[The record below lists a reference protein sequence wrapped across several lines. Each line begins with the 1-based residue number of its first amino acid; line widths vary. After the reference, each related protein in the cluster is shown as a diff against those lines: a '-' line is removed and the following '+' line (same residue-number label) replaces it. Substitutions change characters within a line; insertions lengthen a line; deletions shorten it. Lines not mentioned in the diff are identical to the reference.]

1 MNPQP
6 HLDGHLSADHPLSPR
21 GLFGTLPAIVRPL
34 VTPKLARVWEQDTAT
49 LPPALARARRRYRS
63 FAERELRHRA
73 LALDLAPHAGPGEVQ
88 PEVAEL
94 LRTAGIEGM
103 LTDLLPRP
111 LGSASLGSYR
121 YPLVWTQA
129 LRAEE
134 LARVCGGQM
143 LLLSAHGLGVA
154 PIVFAGDLRAMRRFV
169 LPAYRETLAGT
180 PHLFAY
186 AITEPT
192 AGSDVEEGHGASER
206 RPVVV
211 ARRVNGGWSLHGR
224 KIFISGGDLAKSIT
238 VFAALEDEGIE
249 SWTCFLVTNDMEGFE
264 VVRNELKMGMRS
276 SAAAELAFDGVFVP
290 DDHVIGSPR
299 QGWAINRATLN
310 ASRYAVAG
318 MAVGLAQGA
327 TDAAVDFA
335 CRTRLAGK
343 SLMDFQEVQI
353 LVANM
358 MAETTAIRGML
369 WQAARK
375 AYVARQDR
383 SSMCKF
389 YCTDGAVRVVEM
401 ALDLMGNHGTLH
413 ASGVE
418 KIYRD
423 ARLTQIFEG
432 TNQINRLSV
441 IEDQQEQF
449 LTRIARNEGRVFQ

>member
-1 MNPQP
+1 MNGQS

-21 GLFGTLPAIVRPL
+21 GLFDTLPGVIRPL
-34 VTPKLARVWEQDTAT
+34 VTPKLATVWEQDTAT

-73 LALDLAPHAGPGEVQ
+73 LALDLAPHAGPDQVL

-94 LRTAGIEGM
+94 LKIAGRDGM

-129 LRAEE
+129 LRTEE

-143 LLLSAHGLGVA
+143 LLLGAHSLGVI

-169 LPAYRETLAGT
+169 LPAYRETMAGQ
-180 PHLFAY
+180 PHIFAY
-186 AITEPT
+186 AITEPA
-192 AGSDVEEGHGASER
+192 AGSDAEEGHGASES
-206 RPVVV
+206 RPGVV
-211 ARRVNGGWSLHGR
+211 AKRVDGGWSLRGR
-224 KIFISGGDLAKSIT
+224 KIFISGGDIAKSIT
-238 VFAALEDEGIE
+238 VFAALENEGIE
-249 SWTCFLVTNDMEGFE
+249 SWTCFLLTSEMPGFE
-264 VVRNELKMGMRS
+264 VVRNELKMGMRAS
-276 SAAAELAFDGVFVP
+276 SAAELAFHDVFVP

-327 TDAAVDFA
+327 TEAAIDFA

-343 SLMDFQEVQI
+343 SLMDFQEVQL

-358 MAETTAIRGML
+358 MTETAAIRGML

-383 SSMCKF
+383 SSMSKF
-389 YCTDGAVRVVEM
+389 HCTDGAVRVVEM
-401 ALDLMGNHGTLH
+401 ALELMGNQATLH

-449 LTRIARNEGRVFQ
+449 LARIERN